1 VKIVR
6 HGCVVGG
13 ALEGHRSMNRISI
26 RGVGTAAAAV
36 AATALAV
43 GAHVPAADAQETG
56 SHASSASRASSLA
69 LDLMSTNSNTDIAFP
84 AWIAG
89 TGPSQTSTADLLL
102 VHAARN
108 GGLAASSAL
117 QARALAAA
125 QVLAAQQKAS
135 DRASRINAVSRASR
149 SVAVRP
155 VVPGSIR
162 ALGQKMA
169 AARGWTGAQW
179 QCLDNVWTRESG
191 WGTTAEN
198 PSGAY
203 GIPQASPGSKMA
215 SAGADWRTNPAT
227 QITWG
232 FSYISNTYGNPC
244 AAWGFWQE
252 HYWY

>member
-1 VKIVR
+1 
-6 HGCVVGG
+6 
-13 ALEGHRSMNRISI
+13 MNRISI

-43 GAHVPAADAQETG
+43 GAHLPAADAQEAG
-56 SHASSASRASSLA
+56 SHASTASRASSLT
-69 LDLMSTNSNTDIAFP
+69 LDLMSTNSNTDIAFRP
-84 AWIAG
+84 SWAAVD
-89 TGPSQTSTADLLL
+89 PSQTSQADLLL

-117 QARALAAA
+117 RARALAAA
-125 QVLAAQQKAS
+125 KVLAAQQKAS
-135 DRASRINAVSRASR
+135 DRASRINAASRASR
-149 SVAVRP
+149 SVVVRP

-179 QCLDNVWTRESG
+179 QCLDNIWTRESG
-191 WGTTAEN
+191 WSTTAEN

-203 GIPQASPGSKMA
+203 GIPQASHGSKMA
-215 SAGADWRTNPAT
+215 SAGADWRTNSAT
-227 QITWG
+227 QIAWG
-232 FSYISNTYGNPC
+232 FSYIANAYGNPC
-244 AAWGFWQE
+244 AAWSFWEQ

>member
-1 VKIVR
+1 
-6 HGCVVGG
+6 
-13 ALEGHRSMNRISI
+13 MNRISI

-43 GAHVPAADAQETG
+43 GAQLPAADAQEA
-56 SHASSASRASSLA
+56 ASSASAASHAPSRT

-84 AWIAG
+84 VSLTAFG
-89 TGPSQTSTADLLL
+89 QGETSAADLLL
-102 VHAARN
+102 VHAARG

-125 QVLAAQQKAS
+125 AVLAAQQKAS
-135 DRASRINAVSRASR
+135 DRSARVKAASRASR
-149 SVAVRP
+149 SVTVRP
-155 VVPGSIR
+155 VAPGSVR

-169 AARGWTGAQW
+169 AARGWTGVQW
-179 QCLDNVWTRESG
+179 RCLDNVWTHESG
-191 WGTTAEN
+191 WSTTAEN

-232 FSYISNTYGNPC
+232 FGYIANTYGTPC
-244 AAWGFWQE
+244 AAWSFWEQ